1 MADIFGALAQTM
13 PAATTLTASYTC
25 PASKRATI
33 EVMACNRGAA
43 GTIRL
48 SHAINGAAD
57 AGAQYLLYDAALAAT
72 ATVSTQRF
80 TVTGGDIIRVYASHN
95 AVAFNVNGIEEDI

>member
-1 MADIFGALAQTM
+1 VADIFGALAQTM

-25 PASKRATI
+25 PAGKRAT
-33 EVMACNRGAA
+33 VQVTACNRGAT

-57 AGAQYLLYDAALAAT
+57 TGAQYLLYDAALAA
-72 ATVSTQRF
+72 ATSTTTQRF
-80 TVTGGDIIRVYASHN
+80 TVTAGDVIRVYASHN
-95 AVAFNVNGIEEDI
+95 AVAFNINGIEEPS